1 MQNDRGTAKC
11 SGCDK
16 IFRKLDLT
24 NRGLCPA
31 CAKAGKPPK
40 REWA

>member
-11 SGCDK
+11 SGCEK
-16 IFRKLDLT
+16 TFRKLDLT

-31 CAKAGKPPK
+31 CAKVGKPTK
-40 REWA
+40 RE